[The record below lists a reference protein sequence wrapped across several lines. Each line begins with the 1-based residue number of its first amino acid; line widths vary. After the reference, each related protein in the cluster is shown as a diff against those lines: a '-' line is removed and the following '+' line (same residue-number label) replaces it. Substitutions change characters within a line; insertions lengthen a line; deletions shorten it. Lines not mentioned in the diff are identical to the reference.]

1 MKTLETKSERIATR
15 VTPSQKSLIAKAAAM
30 RGRSLTEFII
40 DSAQKEA
47 EKTLED
53 GLVLHLAVEHQIRL
67 AESLLNPPEPNKA
80 LKAAAKYYDNAN
92 VISK

>member
-15 VTPSQKSLIAKAAAM
+15 VTPSQKNLIAKAAAM
-30 RGRSLTEFII
+30 CGRSLTEFII

-47 EKTLED
+47 KKTLED
-53 GLVLHLAVEHQIRL
+53 GLILHLAVEHQVRL
-67 AESLLNPPEPNKA
+67 AESLLHPPEPNEA

-92 VISK
+92 VISQ